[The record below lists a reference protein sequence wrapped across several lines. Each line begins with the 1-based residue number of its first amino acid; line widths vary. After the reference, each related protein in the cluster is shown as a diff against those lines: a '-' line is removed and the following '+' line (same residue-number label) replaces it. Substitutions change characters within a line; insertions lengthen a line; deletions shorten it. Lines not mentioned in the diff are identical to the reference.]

1 MSTVQ
6 TVILG
11 AVAGFTIF
19 LGLPMG
25 RVRHQRK
32 GLKTFLNGVSAGIL
46 IFLLFDIL
54 EHATGPLE
62 DAVHQGAWAHLAA
75 AGLLYAA
82 GFGLGLLGLLH
93 ASRAWR
99 RRAGASL
106 GPGAMALAEAD
117 VRGEALRVGMSIAI
131 GIGLH
136 NFSEGLAIG
145 QAATAGEVSLALLLV
160 IGFALHNGTEGFGIV
175 GPLAAAGERASWG
188 WLLLAGVV
196 GGGPT
201 FLGTIVGTMFHSDL
215 VFVAFLALAAGAI
228 LYVVGEL
235 FSAGRRLSWEITLWG
250 VFVGFVVGLGTELVL
265 IAAGT

>member
-1 MSTVQ
+1 VSTVE
-6 TVILG
+6 TVLLG

-25 RVRHQRK
+25 RLRHESKSLR
-32 GLKTFLNGVSAGIL
+32 TFLNGVSAGIL

-54 EHATGPLE
+54 EHATEPVE
-62 DAVHQGAWAHLAA
+62 EAVRDGAWGHLAA
-75 AGLLYAA
+75 VGVLYAG
-82 GFGLGLLGLLH
+82 GFGVGLLGLLH

-99 RRAGASL
+99 RRAGGSL
-106 GPGAMALAEAD
+106 GPGAMALAESD

-145 QAATAGEVSLALLLV
+145 QAASAGEVSLALLLV
-160 IGFALHNGTEGFGIV
+160 IGFALHNSTEGFGII
-175 GPLAAAGERASWG
+175 GPLAAAGERAPWG
-188 WLLLAGVV
+188 WLLLAGIV

-201 FLGTIVGTMFHSDL
+201 FLGTVVGTMFHSDL

-250 VFVGFVVGLGTELVL
+250 VFAGFVAGLGTELVL
-265 IAAGT
+265 IAAGA